1 MVNSSIAVA
10 KDNTIRV
17 SPLKLGNI
25 TRLIVNL
32 KASKAINQ
40 LKFSQKRISMHVL
53 KVLNAA
59 IANAENNKQ
68 LDIDNL
74 FVREAYVG
82 KGLSMKRF
90 RPRAKGRASSIVKP
104 FSKLTIVLEERK
116 NSKSGIKNIQ
126 KRYSYFTDKEV
137 QVFQNQDPAEQGQF
151 LPD

>member
-17 SPLKLGNI
+17 SPLKLANI

-40 LKFSQKRISMHVL
+40 LKFSQKRISKHVL

-82 KGLSMKRF
+82 KSLSMKRF

-116 NSKSGIKNIQ
+116 NSKSEKGK
-126 KRYSYFTDKEV
+126 K
-137 QVFQNQDPAEQGQF
+137 
-151 LPD
+151 

>member
-1 MVNSSIAVA
+1 MVNNSIAIA
-10 KDNTIRV
+10 KDNTIRI
-17 SPLKLGNI
+17 SSLKLGNI
-25 TRLIVNL
+25 ARLIVNL
-32 KASKAINQ
+32 KVSKAINQ
-40 LKFSQKRISMHVL
+40 LKFSQKRISMIVL

-82 KGLSMKRF
+82 KSLSMKRF

-116 NSKSGIKNIQ
+116 NGKSEKGK
-126 KRYSYFTDKEV
+126 K
-137 QVFQNQDPAEQGQF
+137 
-151 LPD
+151 

>member
-1 MVNSSIAVA
+1 MVTNSTAVA

-59 IANAENNKQ
+59 IANAENNQQ

-74 FVREAYVG
+74 FIKEAYVG
-82 KGLSMKRF
+82 KSLSMKRF
-90 RPRAKGRASSIVKP
+90 RPRAKGRASSVVKP

-116 NSKSGIKNIQ
+116 NIKSEKGK
-126 KRYSYFTDKEV
+126 K
-137 QVFQNQDPAEQGQF
+137 
-151 LPD
+151 

>member
-40 LKFSQKRISMHVL
+40 LKFSQKRISIHVL

-82 KGLSMKRF
+82 KSLSMKRF
-90 RPRAKGRASSIVKP
+90 RARAKGRASSIVKP
-104 FSKLTIVLEERK
+104 FSRLTIVLEERK
-116 NSKSGIKNIQ
+116 NSKSEKGK
-126 KRYSYFTDKEV
+126 K
-137 QVFQNQDPAEQGQF
+137 
-151 LPD
+151 

>member
-1 MVNSSIAVA
+1 MNTNLVSIAR
-10 KDNTIRV
+10 DNTMRV
-17 SPLKLGNI
+17 SPFKLNN
-25 TRLIVNL
+25 LVKSIVNQ
-32 KASKAINQ
+32 KVNKAINQ
-40 LKFSQKRISMHVL
+40 LKFSQKRISSSVL

-82 KGLSMKRF
+82 KSLSMKRF

-116 NSKSGIKNIQ
+116 NNKSTKGK
-126 KRYSYFTDKEV
+126 K
-137 QVFQNQDPAEQGQF
+137 
-151 LPD
+151 